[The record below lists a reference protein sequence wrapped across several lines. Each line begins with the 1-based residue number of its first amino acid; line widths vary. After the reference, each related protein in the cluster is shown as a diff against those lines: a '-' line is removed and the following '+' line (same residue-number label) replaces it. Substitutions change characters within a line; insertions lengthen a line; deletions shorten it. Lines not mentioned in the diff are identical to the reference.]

1 MNGVTIGPDG
11 KFILFPFG
19 KYVFSSLSDLTL
31 ILYSTKSG
39 SVFLPV
45 RIILSLTISSLRL

>member
-19 KYVFSSLSDLTL
+19 KYVFSSLRDLIL
-31 ILYSTKSG
+31 ILYSTQLAK
-39 SVFLPV
+39 VFLAGKPGF
-45 RIILSLTISSLRL
+45 LHS